1 MEELMLRPGDKD
13 LLALL
18 NSIDSDEGLPVPFER
33 SIFLLG
39 TPVAGPNFRKNIA
52 QLYEQISEGDLV
64 RLVRE
69 PENEYDEYAIRVE
82 TEDAKKIGY
91 VPTELIPDEAYLT
104 IGYMPRVN
112 NKILARLMDAGKE
125 LYGVV
130 RLKEMR
136 GRDYH
141 IVVKIYMKD

>member
-1 MEELMLRPGDKD
+1 MEGLTLPAGGRD

-18 NSIDSDEGLPVPFER
+18 NSIDTDEGMPLPFER

-39 TPVAGPNFRKNIA
+39 TQIAGTGYQENMDA
-52 QLYEQISEGDLV
+52 LYEKLQEGDLV

-69 PENEYDEYAIRVE
+69 PENRYDEYAIRID
-82 TEDAKKIGY
+82 TDGGQPLGY
-91 VPTELIPDEAYLT
+91 VPSERVPDDEYRKL
-104 IGYMPRVN
+104 GYVPRVN
-112 NKILARLMDAGKE
+112 NKILARLMDAWKS

-130 RLKEMR
+130 RLKEMN
-136 GRDYH
+136 GSYHH